1 MLKDILNPLE
11 KRNVRRYITII
22 VERDSLF
29 DDKEAGQKYECAD
42 TNSYGQD
49 QRDGSTCNAKRH
61 IRTQEKP
68 GIYVY

>member
-1 MLKDILNPLE
+1 M
-11 KRNVRRYITII
+11 ITIS

-49 QRDGSTCNAKRH
+49 QRYGSTCNTKSH
-61 IRTQEKP
+61 IRTTEKP
-68 GIYVY
+68 HILIISLLKC